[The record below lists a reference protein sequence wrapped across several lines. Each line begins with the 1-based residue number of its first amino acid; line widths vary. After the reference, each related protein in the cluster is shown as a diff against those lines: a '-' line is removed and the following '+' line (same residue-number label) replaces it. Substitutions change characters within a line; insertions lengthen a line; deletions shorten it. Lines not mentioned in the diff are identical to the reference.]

1 MPWEAGIRGFGA
13 IYWDKRGGDKEKNG
27 KIIFPFSDRW
37 GMVGDF
43 LH

>member
-13 IYWDKRGGDKEKNG
+13 IYWDKRGDEEKIG
-27 KIIFPFSDRW
+27 KIIFPLSDRW

-43 LH
+43 LY